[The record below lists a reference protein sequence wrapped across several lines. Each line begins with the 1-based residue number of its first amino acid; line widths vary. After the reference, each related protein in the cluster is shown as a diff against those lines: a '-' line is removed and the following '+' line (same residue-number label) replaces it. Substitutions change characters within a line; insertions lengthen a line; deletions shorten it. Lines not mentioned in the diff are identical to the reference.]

1 MTPIRPEILIA
12 FLHQSNLIEGI
23 EGDLASYYYDDLDIH
38 QYNSLEAANLAL
50 QLAYNPLDLATVL
63 DLHHLQMDGLLD
75 RKFVGKLRDCNVM
88 VGGDMCPPP
97 KELKK
102 LMTSFLK
109 KWEKKSLS
117 CLDLHY
123 EFETIHP
130 FVDGNGRTGRLLY
143 LMDKIRRSEIVRPIL
158 DEFEGSGFLKQRG
171 AYYNAIRRYK
181 LTLKF
186 ASLS

>member
-12 FLHQSNLIEGI
+12 FLHESNLIEGI
-23 EGDLASYYYDDLDIH
+23 ETDLASYYYDDLDVH
-38 QYNSLEAANLAL
+38 QYNSLEAAHHAL
-50 QLAYNPLDLATVL
+50 QLAHDPLDLATVL
-63 DLHHLQMDGLLD
+63 ELHNLQMSNLLD
-75 RKFVGKLRDCNVM
+75 HKFCGKFRNCNGM
-88 VGGDMCPPP
+88 VGGDICPPP

-102 LMTSFLK
+102 LIASFLK

-143 LMDKIRRSEIVRPIL
+143 LMDKIRRGEIVRPIL
-158 DEFEGSGFLKQRG
+158 DEFEGSGFLRQRK

-186 ASLS
+186 ASLA